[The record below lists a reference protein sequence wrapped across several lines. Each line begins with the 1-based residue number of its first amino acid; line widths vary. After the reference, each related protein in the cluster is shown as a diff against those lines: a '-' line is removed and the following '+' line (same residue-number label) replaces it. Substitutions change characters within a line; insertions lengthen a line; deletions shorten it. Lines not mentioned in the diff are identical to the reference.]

1 MENGKW
7 KMENGKWKMENG
19 KWKMENLGDSGFQK
33 RFAFNLAP
41 RKGGNDR

>member
-19 KWKMENLGDSGFQK
+19 KTYYPIIKILKINFIIIYLF
-33 RFAFNLAP
+33 
-41 RKGGNDR
+41 